1 MPMDELGVALYNIML
16 ELDDRILLRYV
27 SQAIQ
32 ATFLSKPNMKFRV
45 KSSIHAT
52 KLQMS

>member
-16 ELDDRILLRYV
+16 QLDDRILLRY
-27 SQAIQ
+27 
-32 ATFLSKPNMKFRV
+32 
-45 KSSIHAT
+45 SSIRAT